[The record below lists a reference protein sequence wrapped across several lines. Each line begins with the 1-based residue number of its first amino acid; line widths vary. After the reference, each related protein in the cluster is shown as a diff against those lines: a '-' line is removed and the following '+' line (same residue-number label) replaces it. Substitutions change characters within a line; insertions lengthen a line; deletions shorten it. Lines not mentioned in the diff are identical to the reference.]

1 MFLLCSSPYIFMAKG
16 FYSKMIM
23 SKKQAEVMPLDT
35 LIEHFVYQETG
46 PTAIYSIKLPSMIV
60 TFIYTDV

>member
-1 MFLLCSSPYIFMAKG
+1 MAKG